1 MPTVCDMLQAL
12 HTDNLT
18 LFAEQQKNFN
28 QDLFLKEEFFKG
40 CSAFLVAIRELLR
53 NISTIIYQS
62 DSNNT
67 NPEQITSLHSLL
79 TNIQKSIPESTGQL
93 KKLISD
99 NGFQLDEITTALDDS
114 SDSLN
119 AYLSDLKTYL
129 AKYSDLSQRDAA
141 LLKNLLEEPYD

>member
-99 NGFQLDEITTALDDS
+99 NGFQLDEITNALDDS

-129 AKYSDLSQRDAA
+129 AKYSDLSQQDAA